1 MNGIRTMA
9 LVLASAAAGTGS
21 TRAAEPIET
30 PFSFTYDARAADL
43 SHWQRGETETTDAPG
58 LARPGSQLDRLAQTW
73 TDPATGLRV
82 AMASARYP
90 DGAREW
96 VLSLENTGRADT
108 PLIEEIQA
116 LHLVVPLPGGPSIV
130 HHSLGDR
137 NSADSFRPLADALEP
152 SAELKFAPVGGRSS
166 DGHMPYFNLQHEAG
180 GLALAIGWSGQWAA
194 SFRREGERVRIRM
207 GMEHTRLVLR
217 PGERIRTPRI
227 LAVDY
232 RGPDARTGQQR
243 LRRTLFGHCTPRR
256 QGDVVFPPICGSVGE
271 VDPDGS
277 YEGPHIRVM
286 KPLAANGVEV
296 FWSDMD
302 PQQWYPGGF
311 PNGTGT
317 WEPDPVKYPRGLK
330 PVGEAARAAGLGY
343 LLWFEPERVA
353 AGTEIARD
361 HPEWVAGGAKGG
373 LFRLDLPEARRWI
386 TEKIDRQITLAG
398 LQWVRWDF
406 NMPPLASWRSCDAP
420 DRQGMTEIRHIEGLY
435 AMWDELARRHPG
447 LLMDICA
454 SGGRRLDIEMLSRG
468 LPLWHSDLQCEG
480 AHPEADQLQN
490 AGLYRWIPLHG
501 CGVFGLEPSY
511 AFRSAATA
519 GNILALAAYA
529 PENADGVKRSVAIQK
544 RLRPLALGDF
554 YDTLPHTADLDKWFA
569 YQFHRADLD
578 AGFLIAFRRAKC
590 ADAAVRL
597 AVRGARPDGAYV
609 VTDVDTGEKRPVTG
623 AALGALSVSVREA
636 PGSALLIYEPAT
648 PTGSNPEDTIKP
660 IRARDAAGSVTV
672 ASSPSCG
679 PTTIGWKSSP
689 TKAGPRRNPSSPAG

>member
-1 MNGIRTMA
+1 MKKIQVTLLA
-9 LVLASAAAGTGS
+9 LVCGTAGGG
-21 TRAAEPIET
+21 AIQAFGAVET
-30 PFSFTYDARAADL
+30 PCSFVYGGKVADFSKWPRSRISTADVP
-43 SHWQRGETETTDAPG
+43 E
-58 LARPGSQLDRLAQTW
+58 LARPGTQLDKRTLAW

-82 AMASARYP
+82 VTASARYP
-90 DGAREW
+90 HGAREW
-96 VLSLENTGRADT
+96 VLSFQNTGHTNT
-108 PLIEEIQA
+108 PLIEDIQA
-116 LHLVVPLPGGPSIV
+116 LDLVAPIPSGACIV

-137 NSADSFRPLADALEP
+137 NSADSFRPLADALAP
-152 SAELKFAPVGGRSS
+152 NGELKFAPVGGRSS
-166 DGHMPYFNLQHEAG
+166 DGHMPYFNLQHSAG
-180 GLALAIGWSGQWAA
+180 GSAIAIGWSGQWAA
-194 SFRREGERVRIRM
+194 SFRREGDRTRIRI
-207 GMEHTRLVLR
+207 GMERTRLTLR

-227 LAVDY
+227 LLVDY
-232 RGPDARTGQQR
+232 RGTNALLGNQL
-243 LRRTLFGHCTPRR
+243 LRRTLIDYYTPRR
-256 QGDVVFPPICGSVGE
+256 QGQVVFPPICGSVGE

-317 WEPDPVKYPRGLK
+317 WEPDLKKYPRGLK
-330 PVGEAARAAGLGY
+330 PVGDAARAAGLGY

-353 AGTEIARD
+353 AGTEIARE

-386 TEKIDRQITLAG
+386 TDKIDKQITLAG

-406 NMPPLASWRSCDAP
+406 NMPPLPSWRSCDAP

-454 SGGRRLDIEMLSRG
+454 SGGRRLDFEMLSRG

-490 AGLYRWIPLHG
+490 AGLYRWIPLHA

-511 AFRSAATA
+511 AFRSAATT
-519 GNILALAAYA
+519 GNIFALAAHA
-529 PENADGVKRSVAIQK
+529 PENAAGVRRSVAIQK

-578 AGFLIAFRRAKC
+578 AGFLLAFRRAKC
-590 ADAAVRL
+590 AEATVSLR
-597 AVRGARPDGAYV
+597 VSGVKPKGKYV
-609 VTDVDTGEKRPVTG
+609 VTDVDTGEKRQLTG
-623 AALGALSVSVREA
+623 AALSALAVSVRDT
-636 PGSALLIYEPAT
+636 PGSAVLIYERAT
-648 PTGSNPEDTIKP
+648 TRTSG
-660 IRARDAAGSVTV
+660 R
-672 ASSPSCG
+672 
-679 PTTIGWKSSP
+679 
-689 TKAGPRRNPSSPAG
+689 

>member
-1 MNGIRTMA
+1 MKAIQVMMLG
-9 LVLASAAAGTGS
+9 LVCGAAGIGMI
-21 TRAAEPIET
+21 RAAGLAEA
-30 PFSFTYDARAADL
+30 PFSFNYDGKVADVSHWRRGTIAAAD
-43 SHWQRGETETTDAPG
+43 APE
-58 LARPGSQLDRLAQTW
+58 LAQPGGQLNRRARTW
-73 TDPATGLRV
+73 TDRATGLRIV
-82 AMASARYP
+82 MASARYEH
-90 DGAREW
+90 GAREW
-96 VLSLENTGRADT
+96 MLSFQNTGQANT
-108 PLIEEIQA
+108 PIIEDIQA
-116 LHLVVPLPGGPSIV
+116 MDVVVPLPGGACTV

-137 NSADSFRPLADALEP
+137 NSADSFRPLADALAP
-152 SAELKFAPVGGRSS
+152 NGELKFAPVGGRSS
-166 DGHMPYFNLQHEAG
+166 DGHMPYFNLQHRGG

-194 SFRREGERVRIRM
+194 SFRREGDRVRIRV
-207 GMEHTRLVLR
+207 GLEHTRLALR
-217 PGERIRTPRI
+217 PSERIRTPRI

-232 RGPDARTGQQR
+232 RGTDALLGNQL
-243 LRRTLFGHCTPRR
+243 LRKTLIDHCTPRR
-256 QGDVVFPPICGSVGE
+256 QGQVVLPPICGSVGE

-317 WEPDPVKYPRGLK
+317 WEPDLKKYPRGLK
-330 PVGEAARAAGLGY
+330 PVGDAARAAGLGY

-353 AGTEIARD
+353 AGTEIARE

-386 TEKIDRQITLAG
+386 TDKIDKQITLAG

-406 NMPPLASWRSCDAP
+406 NMPPLQSWRSCDAP

-454 SGGRRLDIEMLSRG
+454 SGGRRLDFEMLSRG

-490 AGLYRWIPLHG
+490 AGLYRWIPLHA

-511 AFRSAATA
+511 AFRSAATT
-519 GNILALAAYA
+519 GNIFALAAHA
-529 PENADGVKRSVAIQK
+529 PENAEGVKRSIAIQK

-590 ADAAVRL
+590 AEATVSLR
-597 AVRGARPDGAYV
+597 VSGVKPKGKYV
-609 VTDVDTGEKRPVTG
+609 VTDVDTGEKRQVTG
-623 AALGALSVSVREA
+623 AALSALAVSVGNA
-636 PGSALLIYEPAT
+636 PGSALLIYERAT
-648 PTGSNPEDTIKP
+648 
-660 IRARDAAGSVTV
+660 ARISG
-672 ASSPSCG
+672 
-679 PTTIGWKSSP
+679 
-689 TKAGPRRNPSSPAG
+689 R